1 MIPQDQIEQVKES
14 SDIVSVISEH
24 VSLKASGT
32 NFKGLCPFHSEK
44 TPSFMVS
51 GDKQIFHCFGCSVGG
66 NVFTFLMKFQG
77 LSFIETVEQLAQKS
91 GIVLKKQDNVQSSKE
106 VSQKKSLLKLN
117 GLAADF
123 YHKYLVTAE
132 SAEKARQ
139 YFKKRQMSDDVISKF
154 RLGYAPD
161 AWEMLKNHLIKLKA
175 PLPLMI

>member
-77 LSFIETVEQLAQKS
+77 LFFIETVEQLAQKS

-106 VSQKKSLLKLN
+106 VSQKKSLLKLLN
-117 GLAADF
+117 KRYIADDF
-123 YHKYLVTAE
+123 PKKE
-132 SAEKARQ
+132 
-139 YFKKRQMSDDVISKF
+139 YFK
-154 RLGYAPD
+154 
-161 AWEMLKNHLIKLKA
+161 H
-175 PLPLMI
+175 